1 MRWFALL
8 ILLLPSLASAH
19 STYTNEPVGSTQFY
33 YCNFNSG
40 SLCGMADLYN
50 SMSDEFVTPGGSGT
64 MASPSGALRM
74 RTEGGNGSGTG
85 EVYFPSKQREVF
97 VGFTWRNEVY
107 GYVNNNNKM
116 VFIADPT
123 NSFLVLQGSAGRN
136 CKTLKW
142 YQQEGVNNTH
152 VSGVFNTNW
161 PTDGT
166 GWFEPNINGSVASQC
181 WGGPWAKVE
190 IYLKGSTTNTSQ
202 DGIIKIWV
210 NGTLSTSHTNI
221 NQGTQQTD
229 FPGGFRY
236 LGLNQAWDG
245 CAGVCAPGGEIW
257 QHFYEDLYISFPNCV
272 SGCTTADSTP
282 PSQATGLGVSMSG
295 TTATLTWAAASDN
308 VGVTGYLVEKCA
320 GAGCTNFVLDQT
332 VTGLSASIANLT
344 ASTTY
349 AFRVRAR
356 DASANFGA
364 YSATVTGTTTAGEVE
379 RTLATDTFTR
389 ADGALG
395 ANWTGSY
402 SSLFD
407 LAIVSTA
414 VRGSSTSNDNIMAYT
429 AISPPAD
436 QWAQVDISTATG
448 SALYAAGVTVR
459 TAASPL
465 TSYYMCRFLAN
476 AWAGATIEKLVN
488 GTYTLLTSTAT
499 TSFAAG
505 DKLKCT
511 ARGSTITL
519 LRIRSGVESVI
530 LTTTDSTHTSGRT
543 GVITYA
549 STIANLEFDNFTTGD
564 WAVPAAA
571 PTISNLTT
579 DATGANVTWTGDP
592 AFIRIQTYTAS
603 GIFSDVV
610 EPIAS
615 FPSGR
620 YTNSWAVSITSGC
633 FFARDASGVENTNAS
648 AYRCAAITPA
658 SADTT
663 PPVLSSLLPTGTLVQ
678 GTTSTQLSVVTNE
691 TATCKWADTDVAY
704 ASMGNT
710 FSTANGTSHS
720 ATKSGLSNGT
730 SYTVYVRCTDAA
742 STPNVNTSSSAI
754 TFSVASAPPADSTA
768 PSTVTGVSC
777 AALSTSQIQC
787 SWTAATDNVAV
798 ASYSLYASV
807 GTGTT
812 NYALAAS
819 PASTSATIASLTAST
834 VYVLVVKAIDTSG
847 NVSAAYSTPVE
858 VTTSASTDITPPG
871 TLANLR
877 ETAAATY
884 TTASLAWDT
893 GTDNVAVSQTLIER
907 CAGAGCTD
915 FQTIRSTSG
924 TVFADS
930 TVKFGTTYRY
940 RGKHR
945 DTSLNVSTD
954 YSSILTVVIPNPPA
968 GISIGVCPCKTH

>member
-1 MRWFALL
+1 MIR
-8 ILLLPSLASAH
+8 LLLFVLLLFPSLASAQW
-19 STYTNEPVGSTQFY
+19 TNLPGGMTTVFNCDMPG
-33 YCNFNSG
+33 NFCPGTDVENVYNSG
-40 SLCGMADLYN
+40 DFTTFNGETVLHDFLAAN
-50 SMSDEFVTPGGSGT
+50 
-64 MASPSGALRM
+64 A
-74 RTEGGNGSGTG
+74 GNGNGQWVVYLRNARRVYAGTLQATNAQF
-85 EVYFPSKQREVF
+85 E
-97 VGFTWRNEVY
+97 
-107 GYVNNNNKM
+107 GYQNNNNKNFF
-116 VFIADPT
+116 VRAQGGSGD
-123 NSFLVLQGSAGRN
+123 NSFLVYQGLAGAA
-136 CKTLKW
+136 CKTFKW
-142 YQQEGVNNTH
+142 YQQGIVNNAH
-152 VSGVFNTNW
+152 LPNTFGMNYTG
-161 PTDGT
+161 PGSDGT
-166 GWFEPNINGSVASQC
+166 GWFEPNTADASRATVC
-181 WGGPWAKVE
+181 HGTGFHLVE
-190 IYLKGSTTNTSQ
+190 VDLTASTTTTSR
-202 DGIIKIWV
+202 DGIVKWFVDGYLVGHHTGV
-210 NGTLSTSHTNI
+210 NISPNGFEDFQI
-221 NQGTQQTD
+221 NH
-229 FPGGFRY
+229 
-236 LGLNQAWDG
+236 AWDTPTPPG
-245 CAGVCAPGGEIW
+245 CPAMGRNCALSWDYYWDKVLIAK
-257 QHFYEDLYISFPNCV
+257 
-272 SGCTTADSTP
+272 SGASSDTTP
-282 PSQATGLGVSMSG
+282 PSQVTGLGASVSG
-295 TTATLTWAAASDN
+295 TTATLTWVAASDN
-308 VGVTGYLVEKCA
+308 VGVTGYLVEKCTPT
-320 GAGCTNFVLDQT
+320 GCSNFALDQT
-332 VTGLSASIANLT
+332 VTGLTASVSSLT
-344 ASTTY
+344 AGTTY
-349 AFRVRAR
+349 DFRVRAR
-356 DASANFGA
+356 DLAGNFGA
-364 YSATVTGTTTAGEVE
+364 YSATVTGTTSGEVE
-379 RTLATDTFTR
+379 RTLATDTFNR
-389 ADGALG
+389 ANGALG

-402 SSLFD
+402 SSRFD
-407 LAIVSTA
+407 LAIVSQV
-414 VRGSSTSNDNIMAYT
+414 VRGSSTANDNLMTYT

-499 TSFAAG
+499 TSFVAG

-530 LTTTDSTHTSGRT
+530 LTTTDSTHTSGKT

-564 WAVPAAA
+564 WTTAAAA
-571 PTISNLTT
+571 PTIASFTT

-592 AFIRIQTYTAS
+592 AYIHVVTYNAT
-603 GIFSDVV
+603 GTVTDVV

-620 YTNSWAVSITSGC
+620 YTQTWQLGITSGC
-633 FFARDASGVENTNAS
+633 VFAQDANHVENTNPS
-648 AYRCAAITPA
+648 AYRCASITPNPPT
-658 SADTT
+658 DTT
-663 PPVLSSLLPTGTLVQ
+663 PPVISGGLPTGTLVQ

-691 TATCKWADTDVAY
+691 TATCKWHDTDVAY

-710 FSTANGTSHS
+710 FSTTTGTSHS

-742 STPNVNTSSSAI
+742 SNVNTSSSTI
-754 TFSVASAPPADSTA
+754 TFSVDSAPPADSTP
-768 PSTVTGVSC
+768 PSTVTGVAC
-777 AALSTSQIQC
+777 VALSTSQIQC
-787 SWTAATDNVAV
+787 TWTAATDNVAV
-798 ASYSLYASV
+798 ARYNMYGCLGSGCS
-807 GTGTT
+807 T
-812 NYALAAS
+812 YALVDT
-819 PASTSATIASLTAST
+819 PAGTAGIMGGLPAGTVFSLVVEAVDTSA
-834 VYVLVVKAIDTSG
+834 
-847 NVSAAYSTPVE
+847 NVSVARSTAVE
-858 VTTSASTDITPPG
+858 VTTLGNSDIVPPG

-893 GTDNVAVSQTLIER
+893 GTDNVAVSQSLIER